1 MDLLGTILHDIPTFL
16 AAGGGGGG
24 EGGGGIGA
32 IAEAFGVTWP
42 KLLAQIVLF
51 LIAYMVLKKFAFGPI
66 LALLE
71 ERKARIAEGEDNLER
86 IKKDLAESDERV
98 KTLLNEANTRAEK
111 LITEA
116 RESAE
121 AVRGKKVEEA
131 TTEATQIIS
140 KAREASQL
148 EHERLMAELKRDFSR
163 LVVDTTSKVTG
174 KVLNTDDQKRINE
187 ETAAQISL

>member
-1 MDLLGTILHDIPTFL
+1 MDLLGTILSEMNLL
-16 AAGGGGGG
+16 ASAGGD
-24 EGGGGIGA
+24 EASGIGA
-32 IAEAFGVTWP
+32 IAKAFGVEWT
-42 KLLAQIVLF
+42 KFLAQTILF
-51 LIAYMVLKKFAFGPI
+51 LIAYLVLKKFAFGPI
-66 LALLE
+66 LELLE
-71 ERKARIAEGEDNLER
+71 ERRARISEGEENL
-86 IKKDLAESDERV
+86 KKIQKELADSDERV
-98 KTLLNEANTRAEK
+98 KEMMGEANSRAER
-111 LITEA
+111 LILEA

-131 TTEATQIIS
+131 TTEASQIIS

-163 LVVDTTSKVTG
+163 LVVETTSKVTG